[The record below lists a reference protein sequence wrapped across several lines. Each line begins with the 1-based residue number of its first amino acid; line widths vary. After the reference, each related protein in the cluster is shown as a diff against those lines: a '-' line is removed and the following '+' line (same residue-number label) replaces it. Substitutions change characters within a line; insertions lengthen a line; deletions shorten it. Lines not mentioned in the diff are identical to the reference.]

1 MQQTPYVLDLVC
13 LLQANAHK
21 KIQYKIQTIHEISS
35 KTYSSSTEIPIHG
48 GGQGTWST
56 GTTLAF
62 HSIPMMRVIEK
73 TCSDCVMSSPN
84 KMYKLIKHILGY
96 VDDKW

>member
-1 MQQTPYVLDLVC
+1 MWCIL
-13 LLQANAHK
+13 
-21 KIQYKIQTIHEISS
+21 KISTDVGPRIWVIIFESVNRIPTICYGE
-35 KTYSSSTEIPIHG
+35 
-48 GGQGTWST
+48 GQGTGSV
-56 GTTLAF
+56 GTTWDF